1 MWKDEDNWGSRDS
14 AYQRQ
19 RDYQRDIERISN
31 SAQTLNNQISLKAA
45 RFFLWTWYVSPFLT
59 IGIFVVAPIT
69 TIAVMNP
76 AETEFNVTEMLRCAS
91 GKSCIFS
98 EDLRCTDAKPPCP
111 PNTIDPINQRK
122 KAIEAKYPKAITRKE
137 N

>member
-1 MWKDEDNWGSRDS
+1 MWNDKDAWGRRDS

-19 RDYQRDIERISN
+19 RDYQRDIERISGG
-31 SAQTLNNQISLKAA
+31 AQTLSNQLSFKTAK
-45 RFFLWTWYVSPFLT
+45 FFLWTWSVSPFLT

-98 EDLRCTDAKPPCP
+98 EHLRCMDAKPLCP
-111 PNTIDPINQRK
+111 PSTMDPINQRK
-122 KAIEAKYPKAITRKE
+122 NAIEAKYPKAATKKE